1 MEQREIEVLLGV
13 LAQRV
18 SLDQVVSLVLL
29 EPAFQD
35 WLELQDQLVS
45 QVKLDQMD
53 QRVSWDH
60 LDLQDFLDP
69 LANQVLQGSSLVE
82 KRAAQI
88 SSVLLTVQQELRAH
102 KDCREL
108 RDIKDVLVFSEM
120 PEASAKRALKEKS
133 VSLGN
138 RASQDLRVQWV

>member
-13 LAQRV
+13 PAQRV

-35 WLELQDQLVS
+35 WLELQDRLVS

-60 LDLQDFLDP
+60 LDLQGFLDP
-69 LANQVLQGSSLVE
+69 LVNQVLQGSSLE
-82 KRAAQI
+82 ERRAAQI
-88 SSVLLTVQQELRAH
+88 SSVLLTVQQDLRAH
-102 KDCREL
+102 KDYREL
-108 RDIKDVLVFSEM
+108 RDTKDAPVFWET
-120 PEASAKRALKEKS
+120 PEASAKRAVKEKS
-133 VSLGN
+133 ASLGN
-138 RASQDLRVQWV
+138 RASRDLRVQWV